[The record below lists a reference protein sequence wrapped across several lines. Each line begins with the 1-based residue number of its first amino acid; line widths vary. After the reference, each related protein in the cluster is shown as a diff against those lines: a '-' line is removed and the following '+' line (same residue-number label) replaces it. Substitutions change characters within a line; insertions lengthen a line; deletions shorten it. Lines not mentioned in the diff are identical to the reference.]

1 MRVIKDA
8 DIRKNEILDA
18 AQELFFINGCD
29 NTSTNAILEKCGI
42 ARGTL
47 YYHFKS
53 KEEILDGII
62 ERITQKMLSDAEKAA
77 ADTSLSAYN
86 RLLEALIAMDFGGR
100 YGPLMEHIHKPQNA
114 LMHRKIQ
121 AALFRGIPSVLTSVI
136 KDGIAEGVFAT
147 EYPYES
153 LEMIVAYISAVM
165 HGDIIELSSEERRQ
179 KMKSLAFNC
188 ACLFGMKKSGS
199 KLVAAVFGFDEDG
212 KKEFDKTFGRV

>member
-1 MRVIKDA
+1 MRIIKDA

-18 AQELFFINGCD
+18 AQQLFFTNGYD

-47 YYHFKS
+47 YYHFRS

-62 ERITQKMLSDAEKAA
+62 GRITQKMLSDAEKAA
-77 ADTSLSAYN
+77 SDTSLSAYK
-86 RLLEALIAMDFGGR
+86 RLLEALIALDFGGR
-100 YGPLMEHIHKPQNA
+100 YAPLIEHIHKPQNA

-121 AALFRGIPSVLTSVI
+121 AVLLRGIPSVLTSVI

-153 LEMIVAYISAVM
+153 LEMIVSYISTVM
-165 HGDIIELSSEERRQ
+165 HGDIIELSNEERIQ

-188 ACLFGMKKSGS
+188 ARLFGMKQSGS
-199 KLVAAVFGFDEDG
+199 KLVAAVFGIED
-212 KKEFDKTFGRV
+212 TYA